1 MTPFDFAYLQSR
13 GLLRF
18 PSRSTGKL
26 LGMTSQQSGEATEK
40 LIVNLMPEMRR
51 DLKIRAAERGLNVT
65 DATAHALN
73 AWYETAEVDAVEVK
87 GAKSW
92 GTYLPF
98 GGVARFAAECERRGV
113 AKTQGMAQA
122 VTLWLMQN
130 PSPAQRLVSQP
141 VQRILV
147 ALQKGGVGK
156 SFVAAGLAQAFVE
169 LGLRV
174 LLIDY
179 DPQGHLTRRLGHKL
193 IPMESGASLLEHM
206 LGKARKHIRRS
217 IVPMPQQRFG
227 ERLHLLPACNDAFL
241 FDAVMSSMRTGRE
254 ESLAR
259 ALEPVEKDYDIIVL
273 DGPPSLGLAM
283 DIAMHYAQ
291 RREGELADRSGV
303 LMPVWPDTPSFEAY
317 DLFNG
322 QRRQLMEMTR
332 VQVDEL
338 GFVVNLYDGR
348 RGASVQ
354 KKKEEW
360 EERANPGVLHVFGD
374 LKEQR
379 DATDHRTPLLE
390 WAPDCELSNGMRGM
404 ARELAA

>member
-1 MTPFDFAYLQSR
+1 
-13 GLLRF
+13 
-18 PSRSTGKL
+18 
-26 LGMTSQQSGEATEK
+26 MTSPQSGESTDK
-40 LIVNLMPEMRR
+40 LIVNLTPELRR
-51 DLKIRAAERGLNVT
+51 DLKIRAAEHGLNVT
-65 DATAHALN
+65 DATAHALSL
-73 AWYETAEVDAVEVK
+73 WYEKPDAAAVEVK

-92 GTYLPF
+92 GTYLPS
-98 GGVARFAAECERRGV
+98 GGAARFADECERRGV
-113 AKTQGMAQA
+113 AKTQGIAQA
-122 VTLWLMQN
+122 VTLWLFHQ
-130 PSPAQRLVSQP
+130 PSPAKRLVSQP
-141 VQRILV
+141 VRRILV
-147 ALQKGGVGK
+147 AIQKGGVGK
-156 SFVAAGLAQAFVE
+156 TFISAGLAQAFAE

-179 DPQGHLTRRLGHKL
+179 DPQGHLTRRLGQKL
-193 IPMESGASLLEHM
+193 IPMDSGVSLLEHM

-217 IVPMPQQRFG
+217 IVVMPQKRFG

-259 ALEPVEKDYDIIVL
+259 ALEPVEKDYDVIVL

-283 DIAMHYAQ
+283 DIAMHYSQ
-291 RREGELADRSGV
+291 RREGELADRSGL

-322 QRRQLMEMTR
+322 QRLQLMEMTR

-338 GFVVNLYDGR
+338 GFVVNTYDGR

-379 DATDHRTPLLE
+379 DATDHHTPLLE
-390 WAPDCELSNGMRGM
+390 WAPDCDLSNGLRSM

>member
-1 MTPFDFAYLQSR
+1 MTVPH
-13 GLLRF
+13 GGGT
-18 PSRSTGKL
+18 P
-26 LGMTSQQSGEATEK
+26 EK
-40 LIVNLMPEMRR
+40 LIVNLTPELRR
-51 DLKIRAAERGLNVT
+51 DLKIRATEHGLNVT
-65 DATAHALN
+65 DATAHALSL
-73 AWYETAEVDAVEVK
+73 WYERVDSPAVEVK

-92 GTYLPF
+92 GTYLPA
-98 GGVARFAAECERRGV
+98 GGVSRFVAECERRGI
-113 AKTQGMAQA
+113 AKTQGIAQA
-122 VTLWLMQN
+122 VTGWLMAQ
-130 PSPAQRLVSQP
+130 PSLTQRLISQP

-147 ALQKGGVGK
+147 AIQKGGVGK
-156 SFVAAGLAQAFVE
+156 TFVASGLAQAFAE

-179 DPQGHLTRRLGHKL
+179 DPQGHMTRRLGQKL
-193 IPMESGASLLEHM
+193 IPMDSGASLLEHM
-206 LGKARKHIRRS
+206 LGKGRKHIRRS
-217 IVPMPQQRFG
+217 LAVLPQERFAG
-227 ERLHLLPACNDAFL
+227 RLHLLPACHDAFL

-259 ALEPVEKDYDIIVL
+259 ALEPIEKDYDVIVL

-303 LMPVWPDTPSFEAY
+303 LMPVWADTPSFEAY
-317 DLFNG
+317 DLFNT
-322 QRRQLMEMTR
+322 QRQQLMSMTR

-338 GFVVNLYDGR
+338 GFVVNTYDGR

-360 EERANPGVLHVFGD
+360 EERANPGVIQIFGD

-379 DATDHRTPLLE
+379 DATDRSTPLLE
-390 WAPDCELSNGMRGM
+390 WAPDCELAQGLRSM

>member
-1 MTPFDFAYLQSR
+1 
-13 GLLRF
+13 
-18 PSRSTGKL
+18 
-26 LGMTSQQSGEATEK
+26 MTSPQSGESTDK
-40 LIVNLMPEMRR
+40 LIVNLTPELRR
-51 DLKIRAAERGLNVT
+51 DLKIRAAEHGLNVT
-65 DATAHALN
+65 DATAHALSL
-73 AWYETAEVDAVEVK
+73 WYEKPDAAAVEVK

-92 GTYLPF
+92 GTYLPS
-98 GGVARFAAECERRGV
+98 GGAARFADECERRGV
-113 AKTQGMAQA
+113 AKTQGIAQA
-122 VTLWLMQN
+122 VTLWLFHQ
-130 PSPAQRLVSQP
+130 PSPAKRLVSQP
-141 VQRILV
+141 VRRILV
-147 ALQKGGVGK
+147 AIQKGGVGK
-156 SFVAAGLAQAFVE
+156 TFISAGLAQAFAE

-179 DPQGHLTRRLGHKL
+179 DPQGHLTRRLGQKL
-193 IPMESGASLLEHM
+193 IPMDSGVSLLEHM

-217 IVPMPQQRFG
+217 IVVMPQKRFG

-259 ALEPVEKDYDIIVL
+259 ALEPVEKDYDVIVL

-283 DIAMHYAQ
+283 DIAMHYSQ
-291 RREGELADRSGV
+291 RREGELADRSGL

-317 DLFNG
+317 DLFNS
-322 QRRQLMEMTR
+322 QRLQLMEMTR

-338 GFVVNLYDGR
+338 GFVVNTYDGR

-379 DATDHRTPLLE
+379 DATDHHTPLLE
-390 WAPDCELSNGMRGM
+390 WAPDCDLSNGLRSM